1 MARPERNTID
11 YFPHILGE
19 GKKMYFIETK
29 YGNDGYATWYK
40 ILEKLGSTEYHYLNL
55 NKVEE
60 VMFLAAKCRVSEE
73 MLILIINDLTKIGVF
88 DTFLWDNKIIWCPQ
102 FIETIQDAYK
112 KRNNKCITLDG
123 LRVLL
128 EGLGVLKLSKS
139 TSIGSGNTQSKVNY
153 TKENKSKENNID
165 DRKLKFASTLEPF
178 LTVYGKDMLNSFYK
192 YWTEPN
198 KSGTKFKQELE
209 KTWSLERRLETWAS
223 NDKAFKKFPNQD
235 TPKKRKQFNLDV

>member
-40 ILEKLGSTEYHYLNL
+40 ILEKLGSTDHHYLNL

-73 MLILIINDLTKIGVF
+73 MLILIITDLTKIGVF
-88 DTFLWDNKIIWCPQ
+88 DAELWDNKIIWCPQ

-112 KRNNKCITLDG
+112 KRNNKCITLEG

-128 EGLGVLKLSKS
+128 DGLGILKLDKSISKGG
-139 TSIGSGNTQSKVNY
+139 INTQSKVKY
-153 TKENKSKENNID
+153 SKENNTKEKERDFID
-165 DRKLKFASTLEPF
+165 PLFLPVFMDWINYKRQRKESYKAEASEKAFYNLLLKLSNNNPVTAKAIVETSMANNWAGIFELKEKP
-178 LTVYGKDMLNSFYK
+178 VND
-192 YWTEPN
+192 PN
-198 KSGTKFKQELE
+198 K
-209 KTWSLERRLETWAS
+209 
-223 NDKAFKKFPNQD
+223 
-235 TPKKRKQFNLDV
+235 PKMVY